1 MNEIKVTF
9 ELCAE
14 DRKRLDD
21 VLEGLVSRC
30 DSCVELM
37 AQAPVKAEEQ
47 SDRNEQVTSKLDASC
62 QQVTGKLEEAEE
74 PAPALESQE
83 EAPTVKREDI
93 QKLVVTLSAA
103 GKKDQVREIVKAY
116 ADKVSTV
123 PENKLHEVFM
133 RLSALQEG

>member
-21 VLEGLVSRC
+21 ILEGLVRRY

-37 AQAPVKAEEQ
+37 AQAPAKAEEP
-47 SDRNEQVTSKLDASC
+47 DCAAPVTMDQVPEHLQA
-62 QQVTGKLEEAEE
+62 EYEA
-74 PAPALESQE
+74 PAPESQE
-83 EAPTVKREDI
+83 EAPAVKREDI

-123 PENKLHEVFM
+123 PEDKLGEVFAK
-133 RLSALQEG
+133 LSALQEG

>member
-1 MNEIKVTF
+1 MTEIKVTL

-21 VLEGLVSRC
+21 ILEGLVRRC
-30 DSCVELM
+30 DSCVELV
-37 AQAPVKAEEQ
+37 AQAPAKAEEPDQ
-47 SDRNEQVTSKLDASC
+47 AAPESVQPVDDKPTPP
-62 QQVTGKLEEAEE
+62 E
-74 PAPALESQE
+74 PEPTTESQE
-83 EAPTVKREDI
+83 EPQTVKREDI

-123 PENKLHEVFM
+123 PEDKLGEVFAK
-133 RLSALQEG
+133 LSALQEG

>member
-1 MNEIKVTF
+1 MNEIKVTL

-21 VLEGLVSRC
+21 ILEGLVRRC
-30 DSCVELM
+30 DSCVELV
-37 AQAPVKAEEQ
+37 AQAPAKAEENTPESVQ
-47 SDRNEQVTSKLDASC
+47 PVDGQPTPS
-62 QQVTGKLEEAEE
+62 E
-74 PAPALESQE
+74 PEPTTESQE
-83 EAPTVKREDI
+83 ETPSVKREDI

-123 PENKLHEVFM
+123 PEDKLGEVFAK
-133 RLSALQEG
+133 LSALEG